1 MTMAKQISK
10 ATRAAKDSEGTKKRT
25 GRKPTYVV
33 TLSEVLEAA
42 QVVRAKI
49 ALLANEHV
57 RLRDI
62 ADELDVSHFTVS
74 KWAKEIRPLWG
85 EIAR

>member
-1 MTMAKQISK
+1 M
-10 ATRAAKDSEGTKKRT
+10 
-25 GRKPTYVV
+25 
-33 TLSEVLEAA
+33 LEAA

-62 ADELDVSHFTVS
+62 ADDLDVSHFTVS